1 MSLFHP
7 YPHEEPDLST
17 TSHCPA
23 GTLRPRQGPMPTPHC
38 QTRGSLHRWQP
49 RLPRDPGPGLKSPL
63 AQPEAQ
69 PPVPQPSN
77 PLPVLCFPF
86 SLGCNPLCPPA
97 WALLAGN
104 PFLGPPY
111 PLASK
116 DHCWCCLEPS
126 WGKAPGSPGAEQVC
140 LPQQMFFRRR
150 PPDWLRAGWH
160 ARHIHLTSE
169 GTAGGEGGGV
179 DKQGSGRGAL
189 APGPA
194 PLGLGASNTGAAW
207 PRKPRLGQT
216 QPCADPSPHQRPRT
230 GGAPRGDPGGCTAQP
245 APVTNSAGSR
255 RLGNS
260 PAGAGA
266 GRGTQGAPARAPA
279 PRVSPT
285 WVSGWT

>member
-23 GTLRPRQGPMPTPHC
+23 GTLRPRQGPMPSPHC

-97 WALLAGN
+97 WAPLAGN

-126 WGKAPGSPGAEQVC
+126 WGKAPGPPGAEQVC

-150 PPDWLRAGWH
+150 PPDQPRAGWH

-169 GTAGGEGGGV
+169 GTADGEGGGV
-179 DKQGSGRGAL
+179 DKQGAGRGAL
-189 APGPA
+189 APRSCP
-194 PLGLGASNTGAAW
+194 TGAW
-207 PRKPRLGQT
+207 GQQHRSCLAEET
-216 QPCADPSPHQRPRT
+216 PPGADSALCRPF
-230 GGAPRGDPGGCTAQP
+230 PPPTAQ
-245 APVTNSAGSR
+245 NR
-255 RLGNS
+255 
-260 PAGAGA
+260 
-266 GRGTQGAPARAPA
+266 GRPEG
-279 PRVSPT
+279 
-285 WVSGWT
+285 